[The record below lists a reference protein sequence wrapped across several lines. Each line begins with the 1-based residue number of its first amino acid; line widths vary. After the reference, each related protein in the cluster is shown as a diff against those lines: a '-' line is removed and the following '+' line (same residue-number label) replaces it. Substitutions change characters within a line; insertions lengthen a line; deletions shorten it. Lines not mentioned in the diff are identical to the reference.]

1 MVETGIPKLDE
12 FLGGG
17 IPRGK
22 SLVYYS
28 QPGVEGE
35 IFGMQ
40 TIYSNLI
47 SGGTCVFVVSST
59 IPDIIRSQFKEFGWD
74 IEQFNDRLF
83 FVDSYNPLIGAP
95 SKEKYVVSTP
105 DDIENFS
112 KIIIDILK
120 ELPPSTIVFG
130 SLSTIMDL
138 CGEKATIEA
147 VRTWNKMAMLYDHV
161 IVYNFTAWPYSP
173 ETLNL
178 IKGDLF
184 NSVISIGGIAERVI
198 FGQYFGILK
207 SDWAMETKKSMLFRV
222 LRPGG
227 IKLFIPKIL
236 VTGPFDAGKSTFVHA
251 LSTRAISVDRLG
263 TTVALDHGHVDYKGF
278 SADIFGTP
286 GQERFDPIIKL
297 ISGESMGVF
306 LVVYYTHPVDFVRA
320 KHMLDI
326 TKSYGLPYVVI
337 ANKQDLPGALT
348 PEEIRERFNL
358 PEDVPVVPAIAKDKI
373 GIFEAFDVLIDKI
386 TGGGSGGEQC

>member
-1 MVETGIPKLDE
+1 MIETGIPKLDE

-17 IPRGK
+17 IPKGK
-22 SLVYYS
+22 SLIYYI

-40 TIYSNLI
+40 TVYNTLK

-59 IPDIIRSQFKEFGWD
+59 IPDIIKNQFKEFGWD
-74 IEQFNDRLF
+74 IQLFKDRF
-83 FVDSYNPLIGAP
+83 FCIDAYNPLIGAP
-95 SKEKYVVSTP
+95 SNEKYIVSNP
-105 DDIENFS
+105 DNIEEFN
-112 KIIIDILK
+112 KIITEVIK

-138 CGEKATIEA
+138 CGEKEAIEA
-147 VRTWNKMAMLYDHV
+147 VRNWNKMAKLHDHV
-161 IVYNFTAWPYSP
+161 MVYNFTAWPYSE

-184 NSVISIGGIAERVI
+184 NAVISVGGIAERVI

-207 SDWAMETKKSMLFRV
+207 SDWAKEIKKSMLFRV

-227 IKLFIPKIL
+227 IKLYIPKIL
-236 VTGPFDAGKSTFVHA
+236 VTGPFDSGKSTFVHA

-263 TTVALDHGHVDYKGF
+263 TTIALDHGHIDYKGF

-297 ISGESMGVF
+297 LSGESMGVF
-306 LVVYYTHPVDFVRA
+306 LIVDSTNPTDFVRA
-320 KHMLDI
+320 KQMLEI
-326 TKSYGLPYVVI
+326 TKSYGLPYVII
-337 ANKQDLPGALT
+337 ANKQDLAGALS
-348 PEEIRERFNL
+348 PEEIRKQFNL
-358 PEDVPVVPAIAKDKI
+358 PEDVPIVPAVAKDKT
-373 GIFEAFDVLIDKI
+373 GVYEAFEVLIDKI
-386 TGGGSGGEQC
+386 TGGI

>member
-1 MVETGIPKLDE
+1 MGETGIPKLDD

-17 IPRGK
+17 IPKGK

-35 IFGMQ
+35 IFGLQ
-40 TIYSNLI
+40 TVHGTLKK
-47 SGGTCVFVVSST
+47 GGTCVFVVSST
-59 IPDIIRSQFKEFGWD
+59 MPNIIKDQFKEFGWD
-74 IEQFNDRLF
+74 MNSFKDKLF

-95 SKEKYVVSTP
+95 TNEKYVVSNP
-105 DDIENFS
+105 DDIECFN
-112 KIIIDILK
+112 KTIIDIIK

-138 CGEKATIEA
+138 CGENETIDA
-147 VRTWNKMAMLYDHV
+147 VRNWNKLAMLYNHV
-161 IVYNFTAWPYSP
+161 LVYNFTAWPYSDR
-173 ETLNL
+173 TLNL
-178 IKGDLF
+178 IKDNLF
-184 NSVISIGGIAERVI
+184 NAVISIGGIAERVI

-207 SDWAMETKKSMLFRV
+207 SDWAEISRKSMLFRV

-227 IKLFIPKIL
+227 IRIFIPKIL
-236 VTGPFDAGKSTFVHA
+236 VTGPFDAGKSAFVHA

-263 TTVALDHGHVDYKGF
+263 TTIAMDHGHVDYKGF

-297 ISGESMGVF
+297 LSGESMGVF
-306 LVVYYTHPVDFVRA
+306 LVVDSTNPSDFVRA

-326 TKSYGLPYVVI
+326 TKSYGLPYVII
-337 ANKQDLPGALT
+337 ANKQDLPGALK
-348 PEEIRERFNL
+348 PEEIREHFHL
-358 PEDVPVVPAIAKDKI
+358 PKDVPVVAVVAKDKK
-373 GIFEAFDVLIDKI
+373 GVYEAFEVLIDRI
-386 TGGGSGGEQC
+386 TGGG

>member
-1 MVETGIPKLDE
+1 MIETGIPKLDD

-17 IPRGK
+17 IPKGK
-22 SLVYYS
+22 SLIYYI

-40 TIYSNLI
+40 TIHSTLK
-47 SGGTCVFVVSST
+47 SGGTAIFVVSST
-59 IPDIIRSQFKEFGWD
+59 IPDIIKGQFKEYGWD
-74 IEQFNDRLF
+74 IEPFKDKLF

-95 SKEKYVVSTP
+95 SNEKYVVQKP
-105 DDIENFS
+105 DNINDFNKTMMDI
-112 KIIIDILK
+112 IK
-120 ELPPSTIVFG
+120 ETPPSTIVFG

-138 CGEKATIEA
+138 CGEKETIEA
-147 VRTWNKMAMLYDHV
+147 VKTWNKMAMLHDHV
-161 IVYNFTAWPYSP
+161 MVYNFTAWPYSQ

-178 IKGDLF
+178 IQKDMF
-184 NSVISIGGIAERVI
+184 NAVISVGGIAERVI

-207 SDWAMETKKSMLFRV
+207 SDWANEPRKSMLFRV

-263 TTVALDHGHVDYKGF
+263 TTIAMDHGHVDYKGF

-297 ISGESMGVF
+297 LSGESMGVF
-306 LVVYYTHPVDFVRA
+306 LVVDSTNPADFVRA
-320 KHMLDI
+320 KHMLEI
-326 TKSYGLPYVVI
+326 TKSYGLPYVVV
-337 ANKQDLPGALT
+337 ANKQDTPGALE
-348 PEEIRERFNL
+348 PDEIRKQFNL
-358 PEDVPVVPAIAKDKI
+358 PQDVPVVPVVAKDKI
-373 GIFEAFDVLIDKI
+373 GVFEAFEVLIDKI
-386 TGGGSGGEQC
+386 TGGT

>member
-17 IPRGK
+17 IPKGK
-22 SLVYYS
+22 SLVYCN

-35 IFGMQ
+35 IFGLQ
-40 TIYSNLI
+40 TIYSNLKN
-47 SGGTCVFVVSST
+47 GGTCVFVVSST
-59 IPDIIRSQFKEFGWD
+59 MPEIMKGQFKEFGWD
-74 IEQFNDRLF
+74 ITPFNDRLF
-83 FVDSYNPLIGAP
+83 FVDAYNPLIGAP
-95 SKEKYVVSTP
+95 SKEKYVISNP
-105 DDIENFS
+105 DNIDNFS
-112 KIIIDILK
+112 KIIIDVMK

-138 CGEKATIEA
+138 CGEKETIEA
-147 VRTWNKMAMLYDHV
+147 VKSWNKMAMLYDHV
-161 IVYNFTAWPYSP
+161 IVYNFTAWPYSQ

-184 NSVISIGGIAERVI
+184 NAVISIGGIAERVI

-207 SDWAMETKKSMLFRV
+207 SDWVNETKKSMLFRV

-227 IKLFIPKIL
+227 IKLYIPKIL

-263 TTVALDHGHVDYKGF
+263 TTIAMDHGHLDYKGF

-306 LVVYYTHPVDFVRA
+306 LVVDSTNPADFVRA
-320 KHMLDI
+320 KQMLEI
-326 TKSYGLPYVVI
+326 TKSYGLPYVVV
-337 ANKQDLPGALT
+337 ANKQDSPGALT
-348 PEEIRERFNL
+348 PEEIRKQFNL
-358 PEDVPVVPAIAKDKI
+358 PDDVPVVPAVAKDKI
-373 GIFEAFDVLIDKI
+373 GVFEAFEVLIEKI
-386 TGGGSGGEQC
+386 TGGT